1 MIDVNKLRGRMAE
14 KGRSGQDMAK
24 VIGKTPKTFYSKM
37 KAGVFDSDEIE
48 AMVIKKTPKTFYA
61 KMKKGVFDSDEIIA
75 MVHDLDIENPGEIFF
90 ADEVTP

>member
-14 KGRSGQDMAK
+14 KNRNGRDMAR

-48 AMVIKKTPKTFYA
+48 AMVR
-61 KMKKGVFDSDEIIA
+61 
-75 MVHDLDIENPGEIFF
+75 DLDIQNPLEIFF
-90 ADEVTP
+90 ANEVTS